1 MYAVIFSAETNE
13 LDQSYSDTAARM
25 RELAKNKYG
34 CIAITSVTE
43 RNQEITISYWGTQEQ
58 ITAWKQ
64 DPEHLQAQELGRSK
78 WYKSYH
84 VQIVKVEREYDY
96 NMLRPLR

>member
-1 MYAVIFSAETNE
+1 MYAVIFRAEINE
-13 LDQSYSDTAARM
+13 PDQSYAETTARM

-34 CIAITSVTE
+34 CIALTSVTE
-43 RNQEITISYWGTQEQ
+43 ENQEITISYWDNKEQ

-78 WYKSYH
+78 WYKSFQ
-84 VQIVKVEREYDY
+84 VQVVKVEREYDY
-96 NMLRPLR
+96 NM